1 MVYPITYITYRIT
14 NTGTPNPLS
23 TKKSNISDRAT
34 ASIKKPVMI
43 KIRSLPNFVLTLSY
57 INANNGSVI
66 ASKIRVAVNIK
77 PITAVLT
84 PKPMLAA

>member
-14 NTGTPNPLS
+14 NTDTPNPLS

-84 PKPMLAA
+84 PKPILAA